1 MGKTSRAVH
10 PNMLFTEGGLHIWLC
25 ILINTKR
32 MLCLEV
38 PMSDAS
44 IAWHFDGETPDRK
57 RWLMCTWIKNWSEIS
72 IIWHTTQLSKCCS
85 AATGTDLN
93 SQF

>member
-1 MGKTSRAVH
+1 MVVYLDKCKEDALSSSTS
-10 PNMLFTEGGLHIWLC
+10 
-25 ILINTKR
+25 
-32 MLCLEV
+32 
-38 PMSDAS
+38 MSDLS

-57 RWLMCTWIKNWSEIS
+57 KWLMCTWINNWSEIS

-85 AATGTDLN
+85 AATGADLN